1 MFLIHGIESEEFEVA
16 ARHYG
21 LEANLDDDTSEIR
34 LDDFVL
40 KKFNDWSK
48 QSKNYLS
55 GTVSTIV
62 ELILFFT
69 IWVLVS
75 VNLLLSSF
83 RKSRLHKFAKGP
95 GG

>member
-40 KKFNDWSK
+40 KKFND
-48 QSKNYLS
+48 
-55 GTVSTIV
+55 
-62 ELILFFT
+62 
-69 IWVLVS
+69 
-75 VNLLLSSF
+75 
-83 RKSRLHKFAKGP
+83 
-95 GG
+95 